1 MFKTFTFIITARIR
15 SLGQG
20 NVFTPVCQVILFT
33 GGVHPLVT
41 HAPQADTPILRDG
54 NCSGW
59 YASYWNAFLLTFVL
73 TL

>member
-41 HAPQADTPILRDG
+41 HAPRQTPPSSETATAAG
-54 NCSGW
+54 GTHPTGMHSC
-59 YASYWNAFLLTFVL
+59 
-73 TL
+73 